1 LHPGVLGRR
10 PTSTDAAY
18 ASAARRPAR
27 LKGRGVPGV
36 AVAEGRAAPGRW
48 RRAARSRLFLGACA
62 ALGALVLAGLL
73 APWIAPY
80 PPTAVDAT
88 RMFRGPSAGH
98 LFGTDRFGRDVLTR
112 ILFGVRVSLGI
123 AGAAIGMAVVAGSV
137 LGLVAGVGRGMDQLL
152 GRVMDVFFAFPP
164 ILLAIG
170 IAAVLGAGPGTAVVA
185 IAVVYAPLFFRVV
198 RGSVLAESAEVY
210 VEAAEAL
217 GVGRLPI
224 LFRHILPNVVSP
236 IVVQTAVC
244 LSYGI
249 LIESAL
255 SYLGVGVQPP
265 TPSWGTILNE
275 GKEFLALAPWVS
287 LFPGGFIMLSVLA
300 FNIIGDGLRDALDP
314 RSGLA

>member
-1 LHPGVLGRR
+1 MAEPG
-10 PTSTDAAY
+10 
-18 ASAARRPAR
+18 
-27 LKGRGVPGV
+27 
-36 AVAEGRAAPGRW
+36 AVPGRW
-48 RRAARSRLFLGACA
+48 RRAARSRLFLAACA
-62 ALGALVLAGLL
+62 ALGLLVAAGLL
-73 APWIAPY
+73 ADLLAPY
-80 PPTAVDAT
+80 PPTAVDALG
-88 RMFRGPSAGH
+88 MFRGPTARH
-98 LFGTDRFGRDVLTR
+98 PFGTDRFGRDVLSR
-112 ILFGVRVSLGI
+112 VLFGVRVSLGI
-123 AGAAIGMAVVAGSV
+123 AGASIGIAVVTGSA
-137 LGLVAGVGRGMDQLL
+137 LGLLAGAGRRLDQLL

-170 IAAVLGAGPGTAVVA
+170 IAAVLGAGVGSAVAA

-198 RGSVLAESAEVY
+198 RGSVLVESAQAY

-217 GVGRLPI
+217 GLGRGAI
-224 LFRHILPNVVSP
+224 LIRHVLPNVVSP

-287 LFPGGFIMLSVLA
+287 LFPGGFIMLAVLA
-300 FNIIGDGLRDALDP
+300 FNIVGDGLRDALDP
-314 RSGLA
+314 RTVVA

>member
-1 LHPGVLGRR
+1 MAACVL
-10 PTSTDAAY
+10 
-18 ASAARRPAR
+18 
-27 LKGRGVPGV
+27 L
-36 AVAEGRAAPGRW
+36 
-48 RRAARSRLFLGACA
+48 
-62 ALGALVLAGLL
+62 ALLVLAGAFADL
-73 APWIAPY
+73 IAPH
-80 PPTAVDAT
+80 PPTAIDAVK
-88 RMFRGPSAGH
+88 MFRAPTVEH
-98 LFGTDRFGRDVLTR
+98 PFGTDRYGRDLLSR

-123 AGAAIGMAVVAGSV
+123 AGAAIAVAVGIGV
-137 LGLVAGVGRGMDQLL
+137 LLGLLAGVGRGVDQLL

-170 IAAVLGAGPGTAVVA
+170 IAAVLGAGVGTAVVA

-198 RGSVLAESAEVY
+198 RGSVLAESAQVY

-217 GVGRLPI
+217 GLGRLAI
-224 LFRHILPNVVSP
+224 LLRHILPNVVSP
-236 IVVQTAVC
+236 IVIQTAVC

-287 LFPGGFIMLSVLA
+287 LFPGGFIMLAVLA
-300 FNIIGDGLRDALDP
+300 FNIVGDGLRDALDP
-314 RSGLA
+314 RAGAGS

>member
-1 LHPGVLGRR
+1 VPDRR
-10 PTSTDAAY
+10 
-18 ASAARRPAR
+18 
-27 LKGRGVPGV
+27 G
-36 AVAEGRAAPGRW
+36 APGRW
-48 RRAARSRLFLGACA
+48 RRAVRSRLFLAACGALA
-62 ALGALVLAGLL
+62 ALIGAGLL
-73 APWIAPY
+73 AEWIAPY
-80 PPTAVDAT
+80 PPTAVDASG
-88 RMFRGPSAGH
+88 MFKAPSPTH
-98 LFGTDRFGRDVLTR
+98 PFGTDRFGRDVLSR

-123 AGAAIGMAVVAGSV
+123 AGASITMAVMAGSL
-137 LGLVAGVGRGMDQLL
+137 LGLLAGAGRGADQLL

-217 GVGRLPI
+217 GLGRAAI
-224 LFRHILPNVVSP
+224 LVRHVLPNVVSP

-265 TPSWGTILNE
+265 TPSWGAILNE

-287 LFPGGFIMLSVLA
+287 LFPGGAIMLSVLA

-314 RSGLA
+314 RSAAP

>member
-1 LHPGVLGRR
+1 
-10 PTSTDAAY
+10 
-18 ASAARRPAR
+18 
-27 LKGRGVPGV
+27 
-36 AVAEGRAAPGRW
+36 VAERAGARPGRW

-62 ALGALVLAGLL
+62 ALGILVAAGLL
-73 APWIAPY
+73 ADWLAPY
-80 PPTAVDAT
+80 PPTAVDAVS
-88 RMFRGPSAGH
+88 MFKAPTARHP
-98 LFGTDRFGRDVLTR
+98 LGTDRFGRDVLSR

-123 AGAAIGMAVVAGSV
+123 AGAAIAVAVATGGV
-137 LGLVAGVGRGMDQLL
+137 LGLLAGVGRGLDQLL

-217 GVGRLPI
+217 GVARPAI

-236 IVVQTAVC
+236 VVVQTAVC

-265 TPSWGTILNE
+265 TPSWGAILNE

-287 LFPGGFIMLSVLA
+287 LFPGAAIVLSVLA
-300 FNIIGDGLRDALDP
+300 FNLIGDGLRDALDP
-314 RSGLA
+314 RTGGVG